1 MSEFTEKLRDKWE
14 SITPRERRLVVVLA
28 VAIPT
33 VLIWRESILWV
44 AFMSLYA
51 NFVGH
56 FSGWDAARAEQ
67 SAREN
72 NREESHAQ
80 SFNRPRNPVAS

>member
-1 MSEFTEKLRDKWE
+1 MIIWAL
-14 SITPRERRLVVVLA
+14 L
-28 VAIPT
+28 AIPT

-56 FSGWDAARAEQ
+56 FSGWDGARAEQ

-72 NREESHAQ
+72 NDEHPRGKQVHGH
-80 SFNRPRNPVAS
+80 RPTVAT